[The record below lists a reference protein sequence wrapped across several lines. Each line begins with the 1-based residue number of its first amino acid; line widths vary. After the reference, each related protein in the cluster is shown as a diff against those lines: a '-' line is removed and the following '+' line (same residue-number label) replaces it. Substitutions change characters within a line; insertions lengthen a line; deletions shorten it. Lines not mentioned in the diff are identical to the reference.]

1 MKINKLAQAG
11 TIESNDCLI
20 QVSPSDTVEVEIDSI
35 VIEKFGEAIYDTIL
49 GFLDAEDIICKVKI
63 IDKGAYDYT
72 VRARLITAL
81 RRAIDE

>member
-1 MKINKLAQAG
+1 MKLAQAG

-20 QVSPSDTVEVEIDSI
+20 MVSPSEEVVIEIESI
-35 VIEKFGEAIYDTIL
+35 VFEKFGDAIEKTIRSV
-49 GFLDAEDIICKVKI
+49 LDEQQVVCKVKI

-81 RRAIDE
+81 RRAYE